1 MGQIEDFRLFK
12 HVVEQQS
19 IAKAA
24 EKLNIAK
31 SAVSRRLKLLEERFD
46 ASLIT
51 REPGVWEVTAT
62 GLEFYQRILHV
73 VGGVDDIEA
82 DFTRVSQEQTGSLA
96 ISVPRDF
103 GLSYLSEALLDF
115 EARYPA
121 IQLIVDFDDREVDL
135 VRENYDLAIR
145 ISADLAPG
153 LIAKPLGKTS
163 VRFYASPEYLIK
175 YKEPVEP
182 RDLKDSRVVTRGMAK
197 RQPLKLINSNNKS
210 VTVDIKP
217 SMNTNSGVFMRDAAI
232 TGRFIVGLPE
242 FIAAS
247 AVDKGELV
255 QVLTDW
261 RLPGGS
267 IDLVYAENR
276 QLNRRMRLFV
286 QEMEHAC
293 MHTIMG
299 SK

>member
-24 EKLNIAK
+24 DKLNIAK

-62 GLEFYQRILHV
+62 GLEFYQRILHL
-73 VGGVDDIEA
+73 VGGVDDVEA
-82 DFTRVSQEQTGSLA
+82 DFARLSQEQTGPLK

-115 EARYPA
+115 EARHPG
-121 IQLIVDFDDREVDL
+121 IHLIVDFDDRQVDL

-145 ISADLAPG
+145 ISADPAPG
-153 LIAKPLGKTS
+153 LIAKQLGKTS
-163 VRFYASPEYLIK
+163 VRFYASPEHLIK

-182 RDLKDSRVVTRGMAK
+182 CDLKESRVVARGMAK
-197 RQPLKLINSNNKS
+197 RKRLKLINSKNKS
-210 VTVDIKP
+210 VTVDITP
-217 SMNTNSGVFMRDAAI
+217 SMNSNSGVFMRDAAI
-232 TGRFIVGLPE
+232 TGRFIAGLPE
-242 FIAAS
+242 FIAAP

-261 RLPGGS
+261 RLPEGS
-267 IDLVYAENR
+267 IDLVYSENR
-276 QLNRRMRLFV
+276 QLNRRMRLFA
-286 QEMEHAC
+286 QEMGLAYLHSVA
-293 MHTIMG
+293 G
-299 SK
+299 GD

>member
-12 HVVEQQS
+12 HVVEQKS

-24 EKLNIAK
+24 DKLNIAK

-46 ASLIT
+46 ASLIA

-62 GLEFYQRILHV
+62 GLEFYQRILHL

-82 DFTRVSQEQTGSLA
+82 DFTRMSQEQTGPLA

-115 EARYPA
+115 EARYPG
-121 IQLIVDFDDREVDL
+121 IQLIVDFDDRAVDL
-135 VRENYDLAIR
+135 IRENYDLAIR
-145 ISADLAPG
+145 ISADLTPG
-153 LIAKPLGKTS
+153 LITKQLGKTS
-163 VRFYASPEYLIK
+163 IRFYASPEHLIK
-175 YKEPVEP
+175 YNEPMKP
-182 RDLKDSRVVTRGMAK
+182 CDLKDSRVVARGMAK
-197 RQPLKLINSNNKS
+197 RRRLKLINSKNKS
-210 VTVDIKP
+210 ITVDIKP
-217 SMNTNSGVFMRDAAI
+217 SMNTNSSVFMRDAGI
-232 TGRFIVGLPE
+232 TGRFIVALPE
-242 FIAAS
+242 FIAAP

>member
-24 EKLNIAK
+24 GQLNIAK

-62 GLEFYQRILHV
+62 GLEFYQRILHL
-73 VGGVDDIEA
+73 VGGVDEVEE
-82 DFTRVSQEQTGSLA
+82 DFARVSQELTGRLA

-103 GLSYLSEALLDF
+103 GLNYLSEALLNF
-115 EARYPA
+115 EAGHPG
-121 IQLIVDFDDREVDL
+121 IQLIVDFDDRQVDL

-145 ISADLAPG
+145 ISRDPAPG
-153 LIAKPLGKTS
+153 LIARQLGKTS
-163 VRFYASPEYLIK
+163 VRFYASPEHLIK

-182 RDLKDSRVVTRGMAK
+182 CDLKDSRVMARGMAK
-197 RQPLKLINSNNKS
+197 RVRLKLINSKNKS
-210 VTVDIKP
+210 VTVDFAP

-232 TGRFIVGLPE
+232 AGRFVVGLPE

-247 AVDKGELV
+247 AVNKGELV
-255 QVLTDW
+255 RVLTDW
-261 RLPGGS
+261 RLPGAS
-267 IDLVYAENR
+267 IDLVYSENR

-293 MHTIMG
+293 MYSITG
-299 SK
+299 SN